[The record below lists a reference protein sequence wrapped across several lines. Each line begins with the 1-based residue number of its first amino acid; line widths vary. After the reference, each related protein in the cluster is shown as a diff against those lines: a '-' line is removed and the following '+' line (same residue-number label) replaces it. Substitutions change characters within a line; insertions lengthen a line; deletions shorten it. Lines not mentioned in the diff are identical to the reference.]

1 MNIHIHTDN
10 NDHLRALAEALTPD
24 QAITMLN
31 YLRDAQQWAGTMF
44 TRFDVE
50 VAVEEDERIPEDAR
64 EEIIDEAVQCRGWN
78 RAMGDWLT
86 EQGWEMV
93 TTIINDCWDEY
104 SSVPASAT
112 ARLNEALAQED
123 N

>member
-1 MNIHIHTDN
+1 MYMTINTDN
-10 NDHLRALAEALTPD
+10 NDQLRVLAEALTPY

-50 VAVEEDERIPEDAR
+50 VAVEDREDIPEDAR

-104 SSVPASAT
+104 STVPPST
-112 ARLNEALAQED
+112 IARLNEMLAQED